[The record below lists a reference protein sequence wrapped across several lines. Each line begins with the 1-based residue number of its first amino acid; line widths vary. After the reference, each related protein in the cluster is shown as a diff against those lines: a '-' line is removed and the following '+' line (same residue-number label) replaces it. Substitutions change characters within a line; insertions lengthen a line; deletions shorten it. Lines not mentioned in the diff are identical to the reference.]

1 VQRCAKRFGDS
12 QLAQCGNHVSSDM
25 TPEHAALH
33 NYSNVYT
40 SVQSYISGVVDE
52 IRGLIKLIGAPRFPR
67 TELDEMRLLAE
78 SHFQS
83 STDLATVLWQNG
95 LLGFVDDGGHPR
107 YFSIGDL
114 EDFALPT
121 DATEYVFHPCLVQ
134 STGLRSRNV

>member
-1 VQRCAKRFGDS
+1 
-12 QLAQCGNHVSSDM
+12 
-25 TPEHAALH
+25 
-33 NYSNVYT
+33 
-40 SVQSYISGVVDE
+40 
-52 IRGLIKLIGAPRFPR
+52 
-67 TELDEMRLLAE
+67 LDEMRLLAE